1 MWCLAPVRGPPGTDR
16 DELKLRRRY
25 LVIAAAVL
33 VLCAG
38 FALVSTGPGIGWSFL
53 ILLGVAV
60 GLAAAFLATVLSVKF
75 DRMQADI
82 DRLARSLDGALRDL
96 AAANERNTRGI
107 GTLTDTIDRQI
118 GGMLERIETQITAGP
133 AKPQAEI
140 TLTAGDN
147 VVALGPPSRKAT
159 AGGEPLPAG
168 WASRPLELSLEPI
181 VSLSRGAAAGFE
193 VHANMTLDDGSERT
207 IRRLSPSADP
217 TELTA
222 FERSLVTAAAHA
234 SRRQLGAEGI
244 ALPLHVAIS
253 GALLANDEAVRDIA
267 SLVGIHPGLSKGLV
281 FSIPAELFTSKD
293 PAVRGGIERLAHA
306 EAAIAIEGWPSGDD
320 GIERLKGRGVQV
332 VKLPVDRLL
341 DRTRVRRKALS
352 GSDITEAAE
361 RANLAVQA
369 TGVTLDEDAVALL
382 DIGVDL
388 MCGPRFSAP
397 RKLRALPSAEAAAIA
412 ANG

>member
-1 MWCLAPVRGPPGTDR
+1 MFFLAPVRGDPGTDR
-16 DELKLRRRY
+16 DELKLGRRH

-53 ILLGVAV
+53 ILLGVAL
-60 GLAAAFLATVLSVKF
+60 GLAAAFLAAILSVKL
-75 DRMQADI
+75 DRMQADM
-82 DRLARSLDGALRDL
+82 DRLVRSLDGALREL
-96 AAANERNTRGI
+96 ASANERNTRGI
-107 GTLTDTIDRQI
+107 GTLSDTIDRQI
-118 GGMLERIETQITAGP
+118 GGMLERIETQITSTP
-133 AKPQAEI
+133 ARPQPEI

-147 VVALGPPSRKAT
+147 VVALGQPPRKAI
-159 AGGEPLPAG
+159 GSGEPLPAG
-168 WASRPLELSLEPI
+168 WADRPLELSLEPI

-193 VHANMTLDDGSERT
+193 VHANLILDDGSERA
-207 IRRLSPSADP
+207 IRRLSPSADA
-217 TELTA
+217 TELAA
-222 FERSLVTAAAHA
+222 FERALVTAAAHA

-253 GALLANDEAVRDIA
+253 GALLADDAAVRDIA
-267 SLVGIHPGLSKGLV
+267 SLVQIHPGLSKGLV
-281 FSIPAELFTSKD
+281 FSIPAELFASKD
-293 PAVRGGIERLAHA
+293 PAVRAGLERLAHA
-306 EAAIAIEGWPSGDD
+306 EAAIAVEGWPAGED
-320 GIERLKGRGVQV
+320 GLERLKGRGVQL

-361 RANLAVQA
+361 RANIAVQA
-369 TGVTLDEDAVALL
+369 TGVALDEDAVALL

-388 MCGPRFSAP
+388 MCGARFSAP
-397 RKLRALPSAEAAAIA
+397 RKLRALPMPDAAIA